1 MFPEQRQYAFPLV
14 HHLVGEGVEG
24 AGTALPGL
32 TSLGEVAW
40 GRISK
45 RISLAREELSWQLY
59 AGIN

>member
-1 MFPEQRQYAFPLV
+1 MCISPRTSSR
-14 HHLVGEGVEG
+14 VGVGVEAG
-24 AGTALPGL
+24 AALPGL

-45 RISLAREELSWQLY
+45 QNSLAREELSWQLY

>member
-1 MFPEQRQYAFPLV
+1 MFPERRQYAFPLV
-14 HHLVGEGVEG
+14 HHLGWGWGVE
-24 AGTALPGL
+24 AGTALSAL

-45 RISLAREELSWQLY
+45 QSGLAREELSWQLD